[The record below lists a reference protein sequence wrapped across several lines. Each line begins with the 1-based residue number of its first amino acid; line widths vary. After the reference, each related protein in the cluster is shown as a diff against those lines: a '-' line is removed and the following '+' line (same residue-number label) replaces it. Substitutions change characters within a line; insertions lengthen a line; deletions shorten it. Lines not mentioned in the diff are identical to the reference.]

1 MVKNYTRP
9 GFQFVPGNGRST
21 FLLSRAQSEPIVRDE
36 YFKTNTRNFYPMF
49 AQFSPRS
56 QCFYVPFDLGRGA
69 RRFID
74 SFHAPPFRATT
85 YIVFLRPNRRAY
97 PPIASSY
104 LSWCPLAQLLLRYV
118 YFIRESNCF
127 TDTIIIA
134 IVQHSHSIND
144 PSFDHHV
151 STRIN
156 RCR

>member
-49 AQFSPRS
+49 AQFCPRS

-104 LSWCPLAQLLLRYV
+104 LSWCHWLSYCCGTYILYANRTVSQIQSSLRLYNVAIRLTTQVLIIMYPLG
-118 YFIRESNCF
+118 
-127 TDTIIIA
+127 
-134 IVQHSHSIND
+134 
-144 PSFDHHV
+144 
-151 STRIN
+151 
-156 RCR
+156 